1 MNKEFHYYI
10 TYLIAARA
18 GLSPGEAFKVAY
30 SSQYVD
36 DNDIVFKIR
45 NPQGEAYT
53 NYISQTLNIL
63 KPKMELFR
71 IYPIF
76 HFIPGEP
83 NAVAGRRRDGKL
95 HYLNT
100 TPDSHNARAILTQ
113 ALDSGN
119 LYQIG
124 IAIHGFADTWA
135 HQNFTGYYDAFNA
148 MKGPRNRAAP
158 RIGHAGAGHRPDR
171 VDHFWRDHRLLDGQ
185 VSIDNTIRFMKA
197 AERIFEELWKRW
209 QPLQRQERFEIEKE
223 RLIDD
228 LLHTIAA
235 GGSKVKRIQLYQ
247 VMAQKEAYGKTPLP
261 KYDADYWM
269 DEAVREDVR
278 GFRVRSQ
285 VAAFRMIK
293 SKVTSIMTPLQ
304 DLYTWKDE
312 HHYQLTDWYRFQE
325 AVKEHQ
331 KMAGEILYAS
341 TFNKMELKNW

>member
-1 MNKEFHYYI
+1 MNNEFHYYI

-18 GLSPGEAFKVAY
+18 GLSPGEAFAVAY

-36 DNDIVFKIR
+36 DNDIVFEIR
-45 NPQGEAYT
+45 NPKGENYT
-53 NYISQTLNIL
+53 NYVSQTLNIL

-71 IYPIF
+71 IYPLF

-83 NAVAGRRRDGKL
+83 KAVSGRRKDGKL

-100 TPDSHNARAILTQ
+100 TPDSPNARAILSK
-113 ALDSGN
+113 ALDSRN
-119 LYQIG
+119 LYRIG

-148 MKGPRNRAAP
+148 MKGTLTKAAP

-171 VDHFWRDHRLLDGQ
+171 VDHFWRDQRLLDSQ

-209 QPLQRQERFEIEKE
+209 QPSQSQHQLETEMERV
-223 RLIDD
+223 IDD
-228 LLHTIAA
+228 LLHAIAA
-235 GGSKVKRIQLYQ
+235 GGNKVNRIRLYKA
-247 VMAQKEAYGKTPLP
+247 MALKEAYGNAPLP
-261 KYDADYWM
+261 PYDADHWM
-269 DEAVREDVR
+269 DEAVQEDVR

-285 VAAFRMIK
+285 MAFFRLIK
-293 SKVTSIMTPLQ
+293 SKVTSVMTPLQ
-304 DLYTWKDE
+304 DVYTWKDE
-312 HHYQLTDWYRFQE
+312 NLYQKTRWYRFQE

-331 KMAGEILYAS
+331 KIAGEILYAS
-341 TFNKMELKNW
+341 TFHKMDLKNW